1 MGIWLWAKQNT
12 NKIKLPLKWFEHV
25 FFSIKT
31 LKLLL
36 YFYVSKAYFQNRNLL
51 VEYFFFFKL
60 TKWVSSLIVPQ
71 SRIACTF
78 LFHSMYFKQ
87 PFSKDRLFYKMAET
101 TPEKNVVKDRMGVG
115 IMMLK
120 MKLPRLSIWQSYA
133 DKTLFYVE
141 SQPTYTARSNCASE
155 TIRMLYLKMK
165 FMDIWRNQERKR

>member
-1 MGIWLWAKQNT
+1 MVWT
-12 NKIKLPLKWFEHV
+12 R

-101 TPEKNVVKDRMGVG
+101 TPEKRREGPYGSRNYDAENET
-115 IMMLK
+115 
-120 MKLPRLSIWQSYA
+120 S
-133 DKTLFYVE
+133 KTLFDRVMRTKRCYILNHNRRVQQE
-141 SQPTYTARSNCASE
+141 VIVLLKP
-155 TIRMLYLKMK
+155 IKIMLHLKMK
-165 FMDIWRNQERKR
+165 F